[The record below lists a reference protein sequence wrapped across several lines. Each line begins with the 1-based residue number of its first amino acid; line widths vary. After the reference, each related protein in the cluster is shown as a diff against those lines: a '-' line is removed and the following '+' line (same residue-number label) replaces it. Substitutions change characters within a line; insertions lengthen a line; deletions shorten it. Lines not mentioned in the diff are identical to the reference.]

1 MRKFRTTLTSLLLL
15 AAMLLSAFTLTAC
28 GDDEEFFFLD
38 ENMSDYISIKPEDYK
53 GVSLTVPGIAEIDP
67 VADVKSYIVNAIAQY
82 QAQNK
87 KTETKTVAT
96 ITEGDNVNIWYRGQ
110 VNMAAEG
117 EPENWVDFIGGC
129 NFYVEYTETT
139 QDDNRGLVIGSG
151 GFIKGFEEKLKG
163 LEISDSSLKTASD
176 SNKQIGMEG
185 YLPIAYIQ
193 YTYEYKDASGN
204 TKKGMMVDRI
214 DLTKD
219 AEGHYV
225 DKGRYSDALRE
236 ALEGHLVGEVVK
248 DGTSPKKFTEN
259 FDITGDLV
267 PEAVNIRNVQVKEI
281 VKEERALPYVVAEG
295 ETAPAVT
302 PDYTFEL
309 AFPNPY
315 TNNKE
320 LAGKTA
326 RWYVYADS
334 LERAVTEDI
343 KEDAL
348 TYKQVVDVLGITF
361 DMVKKGL
368 LLTPDEQNATEGS
381 GTDAAKEAA
390 VLAHYREYIAKGLE
404 EQRAATLKENT
415 INTLWEHIISKV
427 EVLEWP
433 EGYIESYVDTLRTE
447 AENEYAQYV
456 QTYGSSV
463 YPTLA
468 DYVANFYSDKYFP
481 NTASVDAGFRKMAE
495 EQLKQEMAI
504 HYIAAAEGLAMTE
517 REQEKYYE
525 EQMQSML
532 DYYNAYYANDIAAG
546 NVKTFTEADLANYG
560 YTKQSIV
567 SNYYYE
573 KVSLKL
579 YDTVKDKVTYDLS
592 MTAEDTAK

>member
-38 ENMSDYISIKPEDYK
+38 EDMSNYISIKPEDYK
-53 GVSLTVPGIAEIDP
+53 GVELTVPGVVEIDKD
-67 VADVKSYIVNAIAQY
+67 ADVKSYIVSAIAQY

-87 KTETKTVAT
+87 KTETKTDGIIA
-96 ITEGDNVNIWYRGQ
+96 EGDSVKIWYRGQ

-129 NFYVEYTETT
+129 NFYPTSSGAAAAT
-139 QDDNRGLVIGSG
+139 DLVIGSG
-151 GFIKGFEEKLKG
+151 KFIKGFEEKLKG
-163 LEISDSSLKTASD
+163 LEISESSLKTASD
-176 SNKQIGMEG
+176 SNKHIGMEG

-204 TKKGMMVDRI
+204 TKKGTMVDRI

-225 DKGRYSDALRE
+225 DKGRYSDTLRA
-236 ALEGHLVGEVVK
+236 ALEGHAVGEVVK
-248 DGTSPKKFTEN
+248 DGTAPLRFTES

-267 PEAVNIRNVQVKEI
+267 PETVNIRNVQVKNI

-315 TNNKE
+315 QSNE
-320 LAGKTA
+320 ALAGKTV

-334 LERAVTEDI
+334 LERAEEIREDS
-343 KEDAL
+343 L
-348 TYKQVVDVLGITF
+348 TYKQVVDILGITF
-361 DMVKKGL
+361 DMIKKGL
-368 LLTPDEQNATEGS
+368 LLTPTEQNATEGS

-404 EQRAATLKENT
+404 EQRNATLKENT

-427 EVLEWP
+427 ELLKWP
-433 EGYIESYVDTLRTE
+433 EGYIDAYIDTLRTE
-447 AENEYAQYV
+447 AENEYGQYV
-456 QTYGSSV
+456 QSYGTSV

-468 DYVANFYSDKYFP
+468 DYLVNFYSDKYFP
-481 NTASVDAGFRKMAE
+481 NTASVEAGFRRMAE

-517 REQEKYYE
+517 KEQEEYYE
-525 EQMQSML
+525 EQIKSML
-532 DYYNAYYANDIAAG
+532 DYYNSYYANDIAAG
-546 NVKTFTEADLANYG
+546 NVETFTEADLANYG

-573 KVSLKL
+573 QVSLKL
-579 YDTVKDKVTYDLS
+579 YETVKDKVTYDLS
-592 MTAEDTAK
+592 KTPEDTAK